1 MSAPSFTCVL
11 ILSPGIPSFFIE
23 AIHGGDER
31 ECPPHPTFCLVEFFV
46 WCPGEEGEF
55 GGGATR
61 FTNAMVSVISPCL
74 PPPEPTQHEARV

>member
-1 MSAPSFTCVL
+1 MPSST
-11 ILSPGIPSFFIE
+11 
-23 AIHGGDER
+23 
-31 ECPPHPTFCLVEFFV
+31 TFCLVEFLF